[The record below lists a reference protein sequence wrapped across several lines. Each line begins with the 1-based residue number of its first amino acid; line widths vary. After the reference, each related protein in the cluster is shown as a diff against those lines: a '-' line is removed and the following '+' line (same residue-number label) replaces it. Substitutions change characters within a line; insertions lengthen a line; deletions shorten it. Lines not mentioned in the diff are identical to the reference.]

1 MKRYSI
7 KTFLLITSLIGG
19 VMVSHAEESDSLG
32 MIGDNLDLYAVL
44 ETFRTA
50 ESIEKF
56 ENSLNSPENK
66 INNLDLNEDDQID
79 YIKIIDNVENDAH
92 AIILRIDL
100 SKTESQDIA
109 VIELEKTGEEN
120 ASIQIVGDEEIYGDD
135 YIVEPLISVSTGN
148 MTPVFVILN
157 VWNWTSVRFIFGP
170 T

>member
-32 MIGDNLDLYAVL
+32 ILGDNLDLNAVL

-79 YIKIIDNVENDAH
+79 YIKN
-92 AIILRIDL
+92 
-100 SKTESQDIA
+100 
-109 VIELEKTGEEN
+109 
-120 ASIQIVGDEEIYGDD
+120 
-135 YIVEPLISVSTGN
+135 
-148 MTPVFVILN
+148 
-157 VWNWTSVRFIFGP
+157 
-170 T
+170 